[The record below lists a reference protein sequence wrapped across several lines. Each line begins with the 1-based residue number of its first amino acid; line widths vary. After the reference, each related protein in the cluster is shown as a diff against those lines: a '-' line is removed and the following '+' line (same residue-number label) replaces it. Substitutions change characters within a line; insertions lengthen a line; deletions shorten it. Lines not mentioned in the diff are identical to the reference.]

1 MTTTYTWSFPQFCT
15 KPTLGELADVVCEV
29 HWRLRADDGTHEA
42 EVYGSVT
49 LPEPDPE
56 AFTDFDALDAA
67 TVTAWVSGLLDV
79 PALEAR
85 LAAMLAE
92 KSEPSTVPRPAPWA

>member
-1 MTTTYTWSFPQFCT
+1 MTTSYTWSFPQFCT
-15 KPTLGELADVVCEV
+15 KPVVGELVDVVCEV

-49 LPEPDPE
+49 LPEPDPDNFLDFETLSE
-56 AFTDFDALDAA
+56 AEAITW
-67 TVTAWVSGLLDV
+67 VTPLLDV
-79 PALEAR
+79 PALETR

-92 KSEPSTVPRPAPWA
+92 KASPSTVTRAAPWA